1 MQDFSLM
8 HMWESMGLAVKLNT
22 IFMVIL
28 SIWSIYVIVER
39 IITYSKASK
48 QSYQYVLSL
57 RNFLSGHDHDSA
69 LAMAKQLTYSP
80 VARSMDAALTVYQKS
95 VHALATEGPHEV
107 GEFDLVD
114 SVNRALERTKERES
128 ARLKKGLG
136 GLATIASI
144 TPFVGLFGTV
154 LGIINSF
161 KLLEGGGGIEVVG
174 PGIAEALI
182 STAFGLL
189 VAIPAAMFF
198 NYFSGRVENMVV
210 DMNDVSSEFIDY
222 VLKEGRAS

>member
-39 IITYSKASK
+39 MITYSKATK
-48 QSYQYVLSL
+48 QTYQFVLAL
-57 RNFLSGHDHDSA
+57 RNFLANHDHDSA
-69 LAMAKQLTYSP
+69 IAMAKQLGYSP
-80 VARSMDAALTVYQKS
+80 VAKSMDSALTVYQKS
-95 VHALATEGPHEV
+95 VHALDTAGPHEV
-107 GEFDLVD
+107 GQFDVVD
-114 SVNRALERTKERES
+114 SVNRSLERTKERES

-198 NYFSGRVENMVV
+198 NYFTGRVENMVV

-222 VLKEGRAS
+222 VLKEGRAH